1 MNNTTTNELVMMGA
15 RVPRVLRRQ
24 AKRKAED
31 TGRTLARY
39 IEDLVRADLR
49 PVKRG
54 SGADGNGPDQA

>member
-49 PVKRG
+49 PAKRG
-54 SGADGNGPDQA
+54 SGADGSGPDQA